1 MSVLPLGSDFPVESV
16 NPLLG
21 FYAAIT
27 RLSVDGSSP
36 HGAVGWFADQKL
48 TREQALKGMTIDAAY
63 AAFAESEIGSLSR
76 GKKADFVVLDRDIM
90 TVPPEDI
97 LDAKVIVT
105 VVDGVIQHG
114 KL

>member
-27 RLSVDGSSP
+27 RLSADGLSP

-63 AAFAESEIGSLSR
+63 AAFEESEIGSLSP
-76 GKKADFVVLDRDIM
+76 GKKADFIVLDRDIM

-97 LDAKVIVT
+97 LDAKVVVT
-105 VVDGVIQHG
+105 VVDGVIQYG